1 MFFTS
6 RNLDKLV
13 DDIIYNNVQPLFK
26 STITKYTNIPYI
38 ERSEDGILIR
48 LELPGYESED
58 LEISI
63 QDTELTIKTI
73 DGFESDSLDSFE
85 RSFELIE
92 DINTNTCSAEM
103 KAGVLRLTFKY
114 KKEKK
119 AKKIIIK

>member
-1 MFFTS
+1 
-6 RNLDKLV
+6 V

-26 STITKYTNIPYI
+26 STITKYTNIPHV

-85 RSFELIE
+85 RSFKLME
-92 DINTNTCSAEM
+92 DIDTNKCSAKM

-114 KKEKK
+114 KKEKR